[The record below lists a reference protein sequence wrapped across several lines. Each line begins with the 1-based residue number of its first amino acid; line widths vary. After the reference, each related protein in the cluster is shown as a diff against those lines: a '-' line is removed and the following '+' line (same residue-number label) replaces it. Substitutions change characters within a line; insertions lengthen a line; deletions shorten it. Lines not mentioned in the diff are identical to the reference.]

1 MAEAKS
7 WLGEDRASETS
18 GSVNIPRAAVLAGCT
33 IASQTM
39 LLNQHRVSTILL
51 ASIHLVSSNVTFG
64 TQNMLECTDDL
75 AYTGILILAPAYD
88 HKIRSPLEGTTLS

>member
-39 LLNQHRVSTILL
+39 LNQHRVPGMIFL

-64 TQNMLECTDDL
+64 TQNMLERNDDL
-75 AYTGILILAPAYD
+75 AYTGILILALAYD
-88 HKIRSPLEGTTLS
+88 HEIRSPLEGTTLS